1 MSKQLRGTFLL
12 LLTAMIWGAAFVAQT
27 VGMDYM
33 EPFSYQAARQF
44 LGFLV
49 LLPIIAIRSRNKP
62 VKSAEDTKA
71 DRKKLLTGGL
81 LCGVALFTATITQQ
95 FGLLDTTAGRSGFI
109 TALYILIV
117 PLIGMFFGRRVGIR
131 VWIAVATAIVGMY
144 FLCFSGAVHFGKG
157 ELLTLICSFCFAAH
171 ILLVAR
177 FGGAVDGIKL
187 SCIQFLVSSLISAV
201 FMLLFEHP
209 TFPALIACWK
219 PLCYSGFISCGMG
232 YTLQIIAQ
240 KDVHPTLAAL
250 VMSMES
256 VFSAL
261 SGWLLLGQSMSLR
274 ELGGCGLMLF
284 AIVLAQLPKRENR
297 PLAQ

>member
-12 LLTAMIWGAAFVAQT
+12 LLTAMIWGAAFVAQK

-49 LLPIIAIRSRNKP
+49 LLPIIALRGRRQPKR
-62 VKSAEDTKA
+62 SAEAEKA

-117 PLIGMFFGRRVGIR
+117 PLIGMFFGRRVGLR
-131 VWIAVATAIVGMY
+131 VWIAVAIAIVGMY
-144 FLCFSGAVHFGKG
+144 FLCFSGEVTFGKG
-157 ELLTLICSFCFAAH
+157 ELLTLICSFCFASH

-177 FGGAVDGIKL
+177 FGSSVDGIKL
-187 SCIQFLVSSLISAV
+187 SCLQFLVSSLISAF

-209 TFPALIACWK
+209 TIEGLITCWK
-219 PLCYSGFISCGMG
+219 PLCYSGFISCGTG

-240 KDVHPTLAAL
+240 KDVHPTLAAR

-261 SGWLLLGQSMSLR
+261 FGWLLLGQSMSLR
-274 ELGGCGLMLF
+274 ELGGCALMLF
-284 AIVLAQLPKRENR
+284 AIVLAQLPDRESKT
-297 PLAQ
+297 AIQ